1 MIRVDEY
8 KWIWF
13 WELFRG
19 VLRCFMSSCYVLV
32 WSSSAAAF
40 NAQLGV
46 TFTFRFR
53 LYWWFRLIS
62 CKRNAYNWAPNATPI
77 IEHLYLYPTQI
88 QICSSL
94 IITYS
99 QSMNQNQ
106 WIKIEWHI
114 EIWAIWSNSSDL
126 LTMLMHKNLA
136 TVNPDRVQI
145 EVVSIVCIALV
156 TISIRSPLINLEILF
171 FENSGGAPLI
181 KLLKPTRVRNT
192 LYIRSSL

>member
-106 WIKIEWHI
+106 WIMIEWHI
-114 EIWAIWSNSSDL
+114 EIWAIWSNSSDF
-126 LTMLMHKNLA
+126 LTLLMHKKPNYSKSRSC
-136 TVNPDRVQI
+136 TNRGVQFYI
-145 EVVSIVCIALV
+145 TLV
-156 TISIRSPLINLEILF
+156 TISIKRSFNFYNLIYFILLKLF
-171 FENSGGAPLI
+171 F
-181 KLLKPTRVRNT
+181 
-192 LYIRSSL
+192 YF